1 MPERKHR
8 FITSPRSSENNGG
21 DLISI
26 VLLSEK
32 AGYRMKSYGPTALM
46 KIGNSRIIDVQLQ
59 SIKSSFKKFEIIICC
74 GFGCDK
80 IAKYVRENYPDCNI
94 RVVENQVHHHSNSC
108 ESVRLCLNN
117 ITNSKVLIC
126 DGDLLLSS
134 QNILTPVS
142 LHSHSYMLYSHRDLC
157 SKNLEVGMVI
167 NRAGY
172 IENICYG
179 IPNVW
184 CELVFLHDYDTI
196 EYLRKI
202 LSGPDYKT
210 KFLFEALNDL
220 NKTKHQLKAVKQTD
234 GTVVKIDNIKTY
246 HEIRRKYEGSTT
258 KLHYR

>member
-117 ITNSKVLIC
+117 ISNS
-126 DGDLLLSS
+126 
-134 QNILTPVS
+134 
-142 LHSHSYMLYSHRDLC
+142 
-157 SKNLEVGMVI
+157 
-167 NRAGY
+167 
-172 IENICYG
+172 
-179 IPNVW
+179 
-184 CELVFLHDYDTI
+184 
-196 EYLRKI
+196 
-202 LSGPDYKT
+202 
-210 KFLFEALNDL
+210 
-220 NKTKHQLKAVKQTD
+220 
-234 GTVVKIDNIKTY
+234 
-246 HEIRRKYEGSTT
+246 
-258 KLHYR
+258 